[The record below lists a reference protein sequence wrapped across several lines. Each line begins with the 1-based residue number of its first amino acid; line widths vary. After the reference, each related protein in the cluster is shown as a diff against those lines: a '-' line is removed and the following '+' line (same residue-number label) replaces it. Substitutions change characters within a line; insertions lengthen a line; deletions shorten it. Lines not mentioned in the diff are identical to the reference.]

1 MSDSATTPGPDPELR
16 AQVAQILADI
26 GRVDRLLADATPAE
40 ARRILDALRGDADIA
55 VALIGHVCHD
65 YDHGDLPPDEA
76 MTAVRDL
83 IRRTHVSVVLP

>member
-1 MSDSATTPGPDPELR
+1 VTDSATPTSPDPATPPWL
-16 AQVAQILADI
+16 LA
-26 GRVDRLLADATPAE
+26 RVDHLLADATPAE